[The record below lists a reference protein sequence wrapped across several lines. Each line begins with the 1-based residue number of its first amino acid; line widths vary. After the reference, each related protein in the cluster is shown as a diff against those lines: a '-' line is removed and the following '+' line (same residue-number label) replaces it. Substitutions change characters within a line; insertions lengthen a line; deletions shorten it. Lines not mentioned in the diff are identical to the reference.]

1 MSRKNNGL
9 ITKSVKLYS
18 AIILIIL
25 FWASAY
31 IGIRAGL
38 QGYSPGP
45 LALFR
50 YLIASACM
58 FFIYWRTLNF
68 RRIPWRDVAMTAVLG
83 ICGFS
88 IYNLALN
95 EGEITVTAGMTSFI
109 ISQTPVIITLFAIF
123 FWGDRLAFAGWIGT
137 LLSLTGIFFI
147 AISGK
152 SGMHLHIGVLYI
164 LTATFA
170 GSIFS
175 ILQKPFLKRMH
186 PI

>member
-1 MSRKNNGL
+1 MSHVNAFVKLKPKRYGNCVIRVAQKNCIVFLSRKNNGL

-68 RRIPWRDVAMTAVLG
+68 RRIPWRDVA
-83 ICGFS
+83 
-88 IYNLALN
+88 
-95 EGEITVTAGMTSFI
+95 
-109 ISQTPVIITLFAIF
+109 
-123 FWGDRLAFAGWIGT
+123 
-137 LLSLTGIFFI
+137 
-147 AISGK
+147 
-152 SGMHLHIGVLYI
+152 
-164 LTATFA
+164 
-170 GSIFS
+170 
-175 ILQKPFLKRMH
+175 
-186 PI
+186 